1 MSMTDAEGE
10 DSALVVRETSP
21 PVELD
26 FVEDGVT
33 IPIIP
38 RTDFAFDGRASSTQD
53 GVIAYGVDA
62 SEWVSGQLIVL
73 THARNAWVG
82 VGGTTASF
90 GVEVQNV
97 VLDEE
102 APDQDI
108 VETGRT
114 IATLTAV
121 SSGTAV
127 PRYQVVEFTP
137 PFGPNLRVR
146 WVWSQGA
153 LGAIATLTLAVS
165 VYLVGRRH

>member
-1 MSMTDAEGE
+1 MRSTDPFPDDLGA
-10 DSALVVRETSP
+10 DSEPVPLET
-21 PVELD
+21 D
-26 FVEDGVT
+26 FVEDGETVR
-33 IPIIP
+33 ILA
-38 RTDFAFDGRASSTQD
+38 RTNFAFDGRVSTTQS

-90 GVEVQNV
+90 RVEVENV

-102 APDQDI
+102 APDQDL
-108 VETGRT
+108 VEAGRT
-114 IATLTAV
+114 VASLTAV

-127 PRYQVVEFTP
+127 PRYQTVEFTP

-146 WVWSQGA
+146 WVWNQGGLQA
-153 LGAIATLTLAVS
+153 TATLTLAVS
-165 VYLVGRRH
+165 VYLLGRRA